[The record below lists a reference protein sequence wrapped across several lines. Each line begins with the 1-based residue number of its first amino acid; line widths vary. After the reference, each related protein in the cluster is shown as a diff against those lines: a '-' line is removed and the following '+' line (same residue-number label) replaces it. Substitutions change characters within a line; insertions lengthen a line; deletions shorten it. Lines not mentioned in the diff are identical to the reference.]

1 VSAGARSIR
10 KPAATLVVM
19 EVLGFAL
26 TALLLA
32 AGLVGSV
39 VPALPGTALIVAGAL
54 VHALVTDFAPI
65 GTGRLLILAGL
76 SVAGESLDY
85 LAGALGARKFGG
97 SRWAQ
102 AGAWAGGIV
111 GFFFGLPG
119 LLLGPV
125 VGAATAELLRQRALA
140 PSVKV
145 GLGTLLGVVTGI
157 AAKFT
162 VAVVMVA
169 LFVWWVVRG

>member
-1 VSAGARSIR
+1 MKRSGAEEI
-10 KPAATLVVM
+10 
-19 EVLGFAL
+19 
-26 TALLLA
+26 LLA
-32 AGLVGSV
+32 AGLAWSV

-125 VGAATAELLRQRALA
+125 VGAATAELLRQRALG